1 MTLVG
6 GTPVN
11 CDRTGQERTMNS
23 GCNTST
29 YWSDV
34 HAGDIDNI
42 RWITI
47 YVCRDTFIPECDSK
61 AFRNPPAP

>member
-1 MTLVG
+1 
-6 GTPVN
+6 
-11 CDRTGQERTMNS
+11 MNS